1 MDSWFFYQ
9 LEFKDKYFDKHH
21 HLNDEGK
28 ALVDKGL
35 QPRWFNNEQYPKRNY
50 AFQFTTKKQAEK
62 QLRFFSKEIRKHY
75 KVVELMGLSCFS
87 I

>member
-1 MDSWFFYQ
+1 MDSWFWYQ

-21 HLNDEGK
+21 RLNDDGK

-35 QPRWFNNEQYPKRNY
+35 QKQWRGSKPKMPFR
-50 AFQFTTKKQAEK
+50 FKTKKDAEK
-62 QLRFFSKEIRKHY
+62 QLRSFPKEISKHY